1 MEEVYDALS
10 QAQKHIM
17 LKNGGFEFDTKQS
30 SCCGGCGHS
39 VTEHLEYVDCCLSK
53 ELCLCDRFLD
63 TSEVTIPQQKQG
75 KLPKKEQE
83 QKDRI
88 DLEDNKLNRYIQQ
101 LAKM

>member
-1 MEEVYDALS
+1 MEEEVYDSLS

-39 VTEHLEYVDCCLSK
+39 VTEHLDYVDCCLSK

-63 TSEVTIPQQKQG
+63 ASEMTIPQQKQG
-75 KLPKKEQE
+75 KLPHKQKEDKQL
-83 QKDRI
+83 DS
-88 DLEDNKLNRYIQQ
+88 YIQQ
-101 LAKM
+101 IARM